1 MLQVKNMTVRFGGFS
16 AVDGFDLDVEA
27 GTLAA
32 LIGPNGA
39 GKTTFFNAV
48 SGLIKPD
55 SGEVRLGG
63 KDITGAR
70 PQEVTAAGMLRSFQ
84 IARGFPKL
92 TVFEHL
98 MVYDQTNPGENIL
111 SALVGNW
118 HKHEAK
124 TAERALSVARR
135 LKLDHVLDN
144 RVTEISGGQKKLLEI
159 GRGLM
164 AEPKLLLLDE
174 PVAGV
179 NPTLAE
185 EIGDQLRDLLSDGLT
200 ILLIE
205 HDMALV
211 GRIAD
216 QVTVMAEGRQLAS
229 GSFDA
234 VRDDTN
240 VQNAYL
246 GGGIDDHAV
255 GP

>member
-1 MLQVKNMTVRFGGFS
+1 MLEIRNMTVRFGGFN
-16 AVDGFDLDVEA
+16 AVDGLDLTVEA
-27 GTLAA
+27 GRLTA

-48 SGLIKPD
+48 SGLVKPA
-55 SGEVRLGG
+55 SGSVVFDG
-63 KDITGAR
+63 KDISGAR
-70 PQEVTAAGMLRSFQ
+70 PHEITASGMLRSFQ

-98 MVYDQTNPGENIL
+98 MLYDQANPGENL
-111 SALVGNW
+111 LTALLGGW
-118 HKHEAK
+118 RGRESE
-124 TAERALSVARR
+124 TAERALAVARR
-135 LKLDHVLDN
+135 LKLDHILDN
-144 RVTEISGGQKKLLEI
+144 LVTQISGGQKKLLEI

-164 AEPKLLLLDE
+164 AEPRMLLLDE

-185 EIGDQLRDLLSDGLT
+185 QIGDQLKDFVSDGLT

-216 QVTVMAEGRQLAS
+216 HVIVMAQGRHLAEGP
-229 GSFDA
+229 FEA
-234 VRDDTN
+234 VRDN
-240 VQNAYL
+240 PAVQDAYL
-246 GGGIDDHAV
+246 GGGGLDHAV
-255 GP
+255 GS

>member
-1 MLQVKNMTVRFGGFS
+1 MLEVRNMTVRFGGFK
-16 AVDGFDLDVEA
+16 AVDGLDLDVDA
-27 GTLAA
+27 GRLTA

-48 SGLIKPD
+48 SGLIRPNE
-55 SGEVRLGG
+55 GCVRLNGH
-63 KDITGAR
+63 DITGAR
-70 PQEVTAAGMLRSFQ
+70 PYQITAAGMLRSFQ
-84 IARGFPKL
+84 IARGFPRL

-98 MVYDQTNPGENIL
+98 MLYDQHNPGENIVT
-111 SALVGNW
+111 ALFGGW
-118 HKHEAK
+118 RKREGE
-124 TAERALSVARR
+124 TAERALGVARR
-135 LKLDHVLDN
+135 LKIDHVLDN

-164 AEPKLLLLDE
+164 AEPDLLLLDE

-185 EIGDQLRDLLSDGLT
+185 QIGDRLRDLVAGGLT

-216 QVTVMAEGRQLAS
+216 HVIVMAEGKQLAA
-229 GSFDA
+229 GRFEE
-234 VRDDTN
+234 VRNDPN

-246 GGGIDDHAV
+246 GGGGIDHAV
-255 GP
+255 GQ